1 MAVIDRNWLEKYLDL
16 ELNVLFR
23 GLHGV
28 GKTEVIK
35 DVMNARYGNNWRY
48 FSASTLD
55 PWVDLIGTPRP
66 VTKDGKEFL
75 DLIRPEFIVNGKV
88 EAIYFDEFNRAPDK
102 ILNAAM
108 ELIQFKSING
118 FKLPHLKVVW
128 AAINPEDDDD
138 TYSVN
143 HLDPAHIDRF
153 HVHYDVPYKI
163 DEDYFRKK
171 YPDVA
176 SFFIQWWKNLPG
188 DTQKKVSPRRLD
200 YAANAFINGCRLEH
214 FLPAESNIK
223 LLRDSVGSSPFVDTL
238 KSINNIVDAE
248 KFLRDQN
255 NATKLLTLVKQKNKE
270 AISFFSNFGKTLPQ
284 ELVEPYIDV
293 VQAHK
298 YGAGNI
304 RSIEDLIN
312 ALPDSKGDQNQ
323 AAMINAVDLAAIFD
337 KTKGSLK
344 NDLLAIKNVDRQLI
358 NKLANR
364 CSDIILRCRSNT
376 LMRIMWGISGVES
389 PENATN
395 FNKICITLS
404 SMGLFNTSQLRRFND
419 KLYGYKIVKGMHYF

>member
-16 ELNVLFR
+16 ELNVIFR

-35 DVMNARYGNNWRY
+35 DVMTARYGDNWRY

-66 VTKDGKEFL
+66 VTRDGKEFL
-75 DLIRPEFIVNGKV
+75 DLIRPEFVVHGKV

-143 HLDPAHIDRF
+143 HLDPAHLDRF
-153 HVHYDVPYKI
+153 HVHYEVPYKI

-188 DTQKKVSPRRLD
+188 DIQKKVSPRRVD
-200 YAANAFINGCRLEH
+200 YAAHAFLNGCRLEH
-214 FLPAESNIK
+214 FLPVESNIK
-223 LLRDSVGSSPFVDTL
+223 ALRDSLGSSPFVDLL
-238 KSINNIVDAE
+238 KKVKNIVEAE
-248 KFLRDQN
+248 DFLRDQN
-255 NATKLLTLVKQKNKE
+255 NATKLLALVKQKNKD
-270 AISFFSNFGKTLPQ
+270 ALSFFSNYGK
-284 ELVEPYIDV
+284 
-293 VQAHK
+293 
-298 YGAGNI
+298 N
-304 RSIEDLIN
+304 
-312 ALPDSKGDQNQ
+312 LPDLDGSSPMSSGT
-323 AAMINAVDLAAIFD
+323 IGSTLVDDYLA
-337 KTKGSLK
+337 KEHG
-344 NDLLAIKNVDRQLI
+344 
-358 NKLANR
+358 
-364 CSDIILRCRSNT
+364 RSWS
-376 LMRIMWGISGVES
+376 IQGAE
-389 PENATN
+389 
-395 FNKICITLS
+395 
-404 SMGLFNTSQLRRFND
+404 
-419 KLYGYKIVKGMHYF
+419 